1 MHLCFVSTDHP
12 LWPPSCPHPRGL
24 GGGRGGRGRHNAGPP
39 FCYIAY
45 WVGAAGRFTPA
56 PICATRPPVKNVSS
70 RFSFGDLYQSDCGS
84 RLGVC
89 LQAPASSG
97 FELLSYLLHL
107 FIYFLSMPH
116 KARTIIILLM
126 SPPPPPSSST
136 PPPPPSTQT
145 AAKALSAAPCKAVL
159 TSPHN
164 PTWLTQLIMCI

>member
-1 MHLCFVSTDHP
+1 MFRLNRSSSVAALLPS
-12 LWPPSCPHPRGL
+12 PPGAGRREGGEGAAQCRPALLLYSLL
-24 GGGRGGRGRHNAGPP
+24 GGCSR
-39 FCYIAY
+39 
-45 WVGAAGRFTPA
+45 RFTPA

-89 LQAPASSG
+89 LQAPASSV

-126 SPPPPPSSST
+126 SPPPPLFQHPSS
-136 PPPPPSTQT
+136 PS
-145 AAKALSAAPCKAVL
+145 L
-159 TSPHN
+159 N
-164 PTWLTQLIMCI
+164 PDGC